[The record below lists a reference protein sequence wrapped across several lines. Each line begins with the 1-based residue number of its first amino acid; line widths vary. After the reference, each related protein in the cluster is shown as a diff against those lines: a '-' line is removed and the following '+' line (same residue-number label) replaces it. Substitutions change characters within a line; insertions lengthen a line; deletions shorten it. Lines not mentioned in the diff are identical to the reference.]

1 MTEFPDSFFRELS
14 SVEEAD
20 FKKWAQDNFKVSD
33 EIEEVWHPIV
43 KRECLIMQLEACRKS
58 VRKAD
63 KCLKEVLD
71 II

>member
-14 SVEEAD
+14 SVEEKD
-20 FKKWAQDNFKVSD
+20 FKKWARDNFKVSD

-63 KCLKEVLD
+63 KCLKEILD